1 MRRGQVCPWHPVYIK
16 TQERGTRMTTCY
28 VGIDIA
34 AYSAAVAWS
43 ETLSGAVGSLSI
55 EQTPA
60 GYATLCKQLPT
71 TSTPQETL
79 VVMEATGTYWLGLA
93 WYLHERG
100 YQVSVLNPAQARHFA
115 RMQLQRTKTDALDA
129 HLLMDFGRLMNPPLW
144 TPPPA
149 ICEQLQQRLAL
160 REDLL
165 QMRCQDRNRR
175 HALQQN
181 PHADPAVLARL
192 EQHIAYLKSEIQ
204 ALEAEIKTLLA
215 GQHAWQTAAQ
225 HLLSII
231 GIGLITAA
239 WILVATHAFARCDS
253 PEQAAC
259 FAGLAPH
266 ARDSGT
272 SLRGRRSV
280 GHGGHAALRRNLYM
294 AAGSAVRFNK
304 PVKHF
309 YDRLLDRGKPKMVA
323 RLAAA
328 RKLLHI
334 AWAVVVKDCD
344 FDPDYTLSL
353 QSMASTP

>member
-1 MRRGQVCPWHPVYIK
+1 MRRGQVCPWHPVYIMA
-16 TQERGTRMTTCY
+16 QERGTRMNTCY
-28 VGIDIA
+28 VGVDIA
-34 AYSAAVAWS
+34 AASAAVAWQ
-43 ETLSGAVGSLSI
+43 ETHSGEVGRLSI

-60 GYATLCKQLPT
+60 GYATLCQHLPGA
-71 TSTPQETL
+71 SAPQETL

-93 WYLHERG
+93 WYLHQRG

-115 RMQLQRTKTDALDA
+115 RMQLQRTKTDAVDA
-129 HLLMDFGRLMNPPLW
+129 RLLMDFGRLMDPPLW
-144 TPPPA
+144 TPPPV

-165 QMRCQDRNRR
+165 EMRGQDRNRL

-181 PHADPAVLARL
+181 PHADPAVVARL
-192 EQHIAYLKSEIQ
+192 KQHSAYLTAEIK
-204 ALEAEIKTLLA
+204 ALEAEIKALL
-215 GQHAWQTAAQ
+215 QSEHAWANAAQ

-239 WILVATHAFARCDS
+239 WILVTTHAFARCDS
-253 PEQAAC
+253 PEQAAS

-266 ARDSGT
+266 ARESGS

-304 PVKHF
+304 PVKQF

-344 FDPDYTLSL
+344 FDPDYTLQPLSL
-353 QSMASTP
+353 TATP